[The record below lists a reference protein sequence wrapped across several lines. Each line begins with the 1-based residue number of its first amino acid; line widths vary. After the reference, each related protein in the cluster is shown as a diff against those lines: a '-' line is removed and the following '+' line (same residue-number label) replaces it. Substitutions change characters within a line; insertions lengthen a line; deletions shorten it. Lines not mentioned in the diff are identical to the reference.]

1 MDLSAQHRA
10 ALRKAITS
18 SPRWEDYKKATG
30 QGIATMGKDD
40 LLAAAKALDIDV
52 KTLTSTETESTDTM
66 KKIIFSAAE
75 MQTLKNRFET
85 ARDAM
90 HEDAAKF
97 CDSVFKTVMT
107 KQEGCGTSAQF
118 DAILRN
124 VEKAEKTAAAETTAA
139 ADTETKAAPVTAP
152 RPVFEKTDAGA
163 AMWEIIKGSALEDL
177 YEQIA
182 PKIDAALSNVSAVKI
197 EMMREGVKV
206 GETDGHHHP
215 LFSTL
220 CRTLSVRMM
229 DGFSPCVWIAG
240 PAGSGK
246 THSAKTF
253 AKAAGLPF
261 YYNGALNDAFALVG
275 YQDGNGHYHRT
286 AFRDAYE
293 HGGVYLFDEVDASDN
308 AALLA
313 LNGALANGI
322 CSFPDGLIER
332 HPDCH
337 IIATGNTHG
346 HGATAEYVGRAKID
360 AAFLDRFG
368 VRLNWTYDTAL
379 ETAIS
384 GNIEWTKRIQAARIR
399 AGAAGLKVLITPRA
413 SITGA
418 ALIAGGF
425 TPDEAAEITYLAN
438 LSAEQRKIVEGRA

>member
-1 MDLSAQHRA
+1 MNLSAQHRVL
-10 ALRKAITS
+10 LRKALTS
-18 SPRWEDYKKATG
+18 HPRWEDYKKATG
-30 QGIATMGKDD
+30 NGIATMGKDD

-52 KTLTSTETESTDTM
+52 KTLTSTETESNAMKERTRSADTVAKLEDRFNVIYNQLTAKEVM
-66 KKIIFSAAE
+66 LCRDIF
-75 MQTLKNRFET
+75 TTIK
-85 ARDAM
+85 
-90 HEDAAKF
+90 
-97 CDSVFKTVMT
+97 T
-107 KQEGCGTSAQF
+107 KQDGAATDRQF
-118 DAILRN
+118 TTISNIVAR
-124 VEKAEKTAAAETTAA
+124 AESGNSTAAAE
-139 ADTETKAAPVTAP
+139 TETKAAPVTAP

-215 LFSTL
+215 MFSTL

-253 AKAAGLPF
+253 ANAAGLPF

-368 VRLNWTYDTAL
+368 VRLNWQYDTAL

-384 GNIEWTKRIQAARIR
+384 GNVEWTKRIQAARIR